1 MPIRLSAFEEKSIE
15 TELSHAGISPDNAFY
30 TFARKAGYRITVDA
44 IRRARDEKSRSLPYV
59 VKLMQKSLDERGY

>member
-1 MPIRLSAFEEKSIE
+1 MPVRLSAFEEKSIE

-44 IRRARDEKSRSLPYV
+44 IRRARDEKSRSLAYV
-59 VKLMQKSLDERGY
+59 VKIMKETMERGY